1 MSGAANQFPCLNAV
15 GEAAVNLKSPFFTV
29 LTQANAHPA
38 SLVNQG
44 HWCCLHTM
52 GFACLSLGSNVP
64 GLCSCQV
71 FLPAILGQ
79 WSPGITV
86 CGAMFSH
93 LPEWDKEEPL
103 KTMLRFLEAG
113 FSFGR
118 GWRQTPSLGCE
129 LMALTE
135 HNRGTC
141 HAHY

>member
-1 MSGAANQFPCLNAV
+1 M
-15 GEAAVNLKSPFFTV
+15 
-29 LTQANAHPA
+29 
-38 SLVNQG
+38 
-44 HWCCLHTM
+44 HTLLPWSIRAT
-52 GFACLSLGSNVP
+52 GVVCILWALPACLLGQMFLVYAAAR
-64 GLCSCQV
+64 CSCQPFWASGV
-71 FLPAILGQ
+71 QESQCVEL
-79 WSPGITV
+79 
-86 CGAMFSH
+86 FSH

-103 KTMLRFLEAG
+103 KTILRFLEAG